1 MKLYLNKY
9 AAETVKDTLI
19 DEVPGAVQPSHP
31 TPQEDAGP
39 TNTPTVSPLRPLNAV
54 LPHGTAR
61 SAQPAEIAAVEA
73 LGANHALTLIRTL
86 NTFSYSV
93 ELLFHNAELAY
104 YVTLSQD
111 GNLWRA
117 LHAAELDTAEAAFRH
132 FEEQAMRLADVE
144 LKHIQ
149 LEAQNEHIEAMAV
162 ASEAQARQLREDLE
176 RHAEQTQYVNN
187 HQQQARKDVAQLEA
201 QRIAA
206 QARLN
211 KALRQMHQLRVTSN
225 ERLPHP
231 HCRRTET

>member
-9 AAETVKDTLI
+9 AAETVKDTLVE
-19 DEVPGAVQPSHP
+19 EVPGAVRPSNPAPH
-31 TPQEDAGP
+31 EEAGP
-39 TNTPTVSPLRPLNAV
+39 IDAPTVSPLRPLNAV
-54 LPHGTAR
+54 MPHGTAR

-73 LGANHALTLIRTL
+73 LSTRHALTPLRTL
-86 NTFSYSV
+86 HTFSYSV
-93 ELLFHNAELAY
+93 DMLFHNAELSY

-111 GNLWRA
+111 GKLWRA

-132 FEEQAMRLADVE
+132 FEDLAMRLADVE

-149 LEAQNEHIEAMAV
+149 LEAQNEHIEAMAA
-162 ASEAQARQLREDLE
+162 ASEAQAQQLRDDLE
-176 RHAEQTQYVNN
+176 RHAEQTQFVNN
-187 HQQQARKDVAQLEA
+187 HQQQARKEVAQLEA
-201 QRIAA
+201 QRVAA

-211 KALRQMHQLRVTSN
+211 KAQRQMHQLRVTSN

>member
-1 MKLYLNKY
+1 MKLYLNKS
-9 AAETVKDTLI
+9 AAETVKDTLVDDVPAAVEPTNVPH
-19 DEVPGAVQPSHP
+19 DE
-31 TPQEDAGP
+31 AGLL
-39 TNTPTVSPLRPLNAV
+39 NTPTLSPLRPMNAV
-54 LPHGTAR
+54 MPHGSAR
-61 SAQPAEIAAVEA
+61 AAQPAEIAAVEA
-73 LGANHALTLIRTL
+73 LSASHALTLLRTL

-93 ELLFHNAELAY
+93 DLLFHSAELSY

-132 FEEQAMRLADVE
+132 FEDLATRLADVE

-149 LEAQNEHIEAMAV
+149 LQAQNEHIEAMAA
-162 ASEAQARQLREDLE
+162 ASEAQAQQLRDDLE
-176 RHAEQTQYVNN
+176 RHAEQTQFVNN
-187 HQQQARKDVAQLEA
+187 QQQQARKEVAQLEA

-231 HCRRTET
+231 HCRRTDS